1 MAQNLQSLKKRIK
14 TAQNIS
20 QIARAMEMIAASKI
34 KKAQKA
40 VAANR
45 PYADKITEIL
55 DRMISCAGPEPV
67 DHPFM
72 RVNAGVDRKL
82 VIALSSDRGLAG
94 SLPTNLFKKLVE
106 YDPAKTDVVTVGKK
120 IERFAAK
127 NGYNL
132 IASFPF
138 GTLFPEYGI
147 VFPLMGIITGH
158 YKEKKSSGVD
168 ILFTEFR
175 SVFSLS
181 PSIFR
186 LLPVVAP
193 LCDSKGKELPYKF
206 EPGPEYILRE
216 LIPYYVE
223 TRLYNAIVQA
233 YTSEQAARM
242 VSMGSAKDN
251 ALDIMNDLTLSYNK
265 TRQERITNEILDLAN
280 GRIS

>member
-40 VAANR
+40 VANNR
-45 PYADKITEIL
+45 PYSDKITEIL
-55 DRMISCAGPEPV
+55 NRMISCAGPDAIE
-67 DHPFM
+67 HTFM
-72 RVNAGVDRKL
+72 ELNPGVDRKL

-94 SLPTNLFKKLVE
+94 SLPSNLCRKLLDFE
-106 YDPAKTDVVTVGKK
+106 PSKTDVVAVGKK
-120 IERFAAK
+120 VERFAAK
-127 NGYNL
+127 SGYNL

-138 GTLFPEYGI
+138 GTVFPEYSI
-147 VFPLMGIITGH
+147 IFPLTGILTGH
-158 YKEKKSSGVD
+158 YKKKLVSEVH

-175 SVFSLS
+175 SVFSLA
-181 PSIFR
+181 PTAFK
-186 LLPVVAP
+186 LLPVVPP
-193 LCDSKGKELPYKF
+193 LCEDDGKALPYKF
-206 EPGPEYILRE
+206 EPGQEYILRE

-223 TRLYNAIVQA
+223 IKLYNAIVQA

-242 VSMGSAKDN
+242 VSMGGAKEN
-251 ALDIMNDLTLSYNK
+251 ALDIMQFLTLSYNK

-280 GRIS
+280 GRMS